1 MPTVDNLGV
10 AHVCAKR
17 LWRHIEPI
25 QFECSRNEVPH
36 GRYWWRHGGPQSNSR
51 LGTAW
56 VSHFGVGLRHVSEGS
71 FGQMSTLRKEE
82 RLTFVNIVL

>member
-25 QFECSRNEVPH
+25 QFECSRNAVPTMD
-36 GRYWWRHGGPQSNSR
+36 GAGG
-51 LGTAW
+51 G
-56 VSHFGVGLRHVSEGS
+56 EGHS
-71 FGQMSTLRKEE
+71 PIPALAPRGFPILA
-82 RLTFVNIVL
+82 